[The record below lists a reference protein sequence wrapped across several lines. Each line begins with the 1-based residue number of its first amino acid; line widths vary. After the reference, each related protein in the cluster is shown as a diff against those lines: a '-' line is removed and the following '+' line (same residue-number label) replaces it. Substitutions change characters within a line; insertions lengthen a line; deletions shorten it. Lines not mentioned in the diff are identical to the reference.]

1 LSVTKIEEIETQEQT
16 LLSTPSMPVE
26 EAPIQIPNPIAP
38 LRETGAHFES
48 LLQSFIEKLL
58 VRKDKNDVV

>member
-1 LSVTKIEEIETQEQT
+1 
-16 LLSTPSMPVE
+16 MPVE

-58 VRKDKNDVV
+58 VRKDRNDVV

>member
-1 LSVTKIEEIETQEQT
+1 MSVTKIEEIETQEQT
-16 LLSTPSMPVE
+16 LLATPTIQVE
-26 EAPIQIPNPIAP
+26 ETPIQIPNPITP

-58 VRKDKNDVV
+58 VRKDKNDVI